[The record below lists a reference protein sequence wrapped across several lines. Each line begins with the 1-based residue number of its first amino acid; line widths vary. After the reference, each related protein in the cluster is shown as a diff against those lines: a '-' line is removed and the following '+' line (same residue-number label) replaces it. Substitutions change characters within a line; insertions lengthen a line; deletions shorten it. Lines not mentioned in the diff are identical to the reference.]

1 MIGKKTSVTRP
12 QRALAR
18 VVVRLNV
25 LNKFVAIFSMLTIL
39 VPLIIFRPYEKE
51 ESHLAHHK
59 KGFTAMLRKHD
70 LYGDFTIGF
79 QCNLEMLF

>member
-18 VVVRLNV
+18 VVVNV

-39 VPLIIFRPYEKE
+39 APLMIFRSYEKE

-79 QCNLEMLF
+79 QCNLETLF